1 MSAARHPVA
10 GALTFATAP
19 GLYHE
24 SRAWFV
30 PGAELVIDLAQVE
43 RADSAGLALMIEWL
57 KHARDASCR
66 LTFANIPDQVQT
78 LIRVNGLQAAL
89 LERET

>member
-1 MSAARHPVA
+1 MSAARHPVS
-10 GALTFATAP
+10 GALTFDTAP

-24 SRAWFV
+24 SRGWFA

-57 KHARDASCR
+57 KRAQVAGCR
-66 LTFANIPDQVQT
+66 LQFANIPAQVQT
-78 LIRVNGLQAAL
+78 LIRVNGLQTAL
-89 LERET
+89 LSGGE